1 MFPTTFLLVLDIP
14 RPTRDINRYSVPDMF
29 LTCSRQRFFLFWI
42 SHAQHVTLVS
52 IAFLTCSRQAPDTSH
67 ALHVTL
73 PDPDEVPL
81 KVTPV
86 RQDNTRGNH
95 RGTSGLRASGG
106 PALLQLEGIADYF

>member
-1 MFPTTFLLVLDIP
+1 MFLTTFLFVLDIP
-14 RPTRDINRYSVPDMF
+14 HPTRDISQYSVPDMF
-29 LTCSRQRFFLFWI
+29 P
-42 SHAQHVTLVS
+42 
-52 IAFLTCSRQAPDTSH
+52 TCSRQAPDTSH